1 MESKILGRITLK
13 KGFLHPSLERVLKYS
28 YLVSIILN
36 FLKQFLRIYKST
48 LRLLCVDMG
57 F

>member
-1 MESKILGRITLK
+1 MLLKCELMLFKCRINTNANGN
-13 KGFLHPSLERVLKYS
+13 GFLLPTKCLEGVLKYS

-36 FLKQFLRIYKST
+36 FFF
-48 LRLLCVDMG
+48 VFAD